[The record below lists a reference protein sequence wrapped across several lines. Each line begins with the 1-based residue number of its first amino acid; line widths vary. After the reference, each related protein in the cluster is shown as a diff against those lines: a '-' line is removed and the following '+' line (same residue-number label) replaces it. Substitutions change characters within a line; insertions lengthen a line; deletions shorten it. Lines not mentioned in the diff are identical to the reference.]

1 MLRKTVA
8 GSTIAAIALML
19 TQVLGMVSAAAASQ
33 TTTLSFSGS
42 APARSIVSVGGGY
55 GAIFSANAAVSAG
68 ISWQSA
74 DQVATTYTDDNL
86 RQGSQLDL
94 ADTITPGAGT
104 VAVNYEVTGNLSA
117 ATFDQSV
124 TDSFPCALPLAG
136 DAANSCS
143 DSTSIGLDHV
153 TVASSGVVSVQVA
166 LSLDVATSISA
177 TGAPRNSVRKASVA
191 GGSAIADSSLSFNGP
206 TPGQLAD
213 PIGIS
218 CTQPVGS
225 HVLYTLSS
233 NQTIGSV
240 TMVTTVSL
248 VASLVVSPLIGPDFT
263 LFSGTISPSI
273 SSSSIGFDLVMN
285 ASDQGL
291 DLGAILPDQTPPVVK
306 SGGPYSGVEGAS
318 LSFDGSAS
326 SDKCG
331 PPTLAW
337 TFGDGSSAS
346 GPRPNHTYS
355 EEGTYVAGLTAT
367 NVTGLSSSTT
377 FNVAVSDAALS
388 AAGRTII
395 STQVFSGTVA
405 SFTDADPAGV
415 AADYTATI
423 NWGDGTTGSGIVAA
437 GASSFIVTG
446 SHTFAATALGPQI
459 ITVTVCDAGG
469 SCATATSQALVFTY
483 TAGGAFVVGN
493 SSAGS
498 LTAGAIGT
506 GNAVMFWGAQWTS
519 ANVMSGGTAPAAFK
533 GFANNPVTPACGTA
547 WSTVPGNSPPP
558 PGTVPSYTAMTVASS
573 IVQAGPQING
583 DSSHIVIV
591 RVDPGYTS
599 DPGYAGTA
607 VIVGV
612 LC

>member
-1 MLRKTVA
+1 
-8 GSTIAAIALML
+8 
-19 TQVLGMVSAAAASQ
+19 VS
-33 TTTLSFSGS
+33 L
-42 APARSIVSVGGGY
+42 
-55 GAIFSANAAVSAG
+55 
-68 ISWQSA
+68 
-74 DQVATTYTDDNL
+74 
-86 RQGSQLDL
+86 
-94 ADTITPGAGT
+94 
-104 VAVNYEVTGNLSA
+104 
-117 ATFDQSV
+117 
-124 TDSFPCALPLAG
+124 
-136 DAANSCS
+136 
-143 DSTSIGLDHV
+143 
-153 TVASSGVVSVQVA
+153 QVA

-177 TGAPRNSVRKASVA
+177 SGSPRSSVRNASVA
-191 GGSAIADSSLSFNGP
+191 GGSGIADGPLSFSGP

-213 PIGIS
+213 PIGVS

-233 NQTIGSV
+233 NQTIGTV

-273 SSSSIGFDLVMN
+273 SSNPAVYSLVMN

-306 SGGPYSGVEGAS
+306 AGGPYSGVEGSS
-318 LSFDGSAS
+318 LSFDGSGS

-346 GPRPNHTYS
+346 GPRPNHTYA

-377 FNVAVSDAALS
+377 FNIVVSDAALS

-395 STQVFSGTVA
+395 STQSFTGAVA

-423 NWGDGTTGSGIVAA
+423 QWGDGTTSPGIVAA
-437 GASSFIVTG
+437 AASSFTVTG
-446 SHTFAATALGPQI
+446 SHTFAASALGLQT

-483 TAGGAFVVGN
+483 TTGGSFVVGD
-493 SSAGS
+493 SSAGN
-498 LTAGAIGT
+498 LTTGSIGT
-506 GNAVMFWGAQWTS
+506 GNAIAFWGAQWTK
-519 ANVMSGGTAPAAFK
+519 ANSLSGGAAPAAFK
-533 GFANNPVTPACGTA
+533 GFSNNPITPTCGIA
-547 WSTVPGNSPPP
+547 WSTAPGNSTPPP
-558 PGTVPSYTAMTVASS
+558 AAVPTYTAMIVASS
-573 IVQAGPQING
+573 VNKSGPQITG
-583 DSSHIVIV
+583 DTANIVIV
-591 RVDPGYTS
+591 RT
-599 DPGYAGTA
+599 DPGYAPDPGHAGTG

>member
-19 TQVLGMVSAAAASQ
+19 TQVLGMVNAAAAIQ

-42 APARSIVSVGGGY
+42 APARTIVSVGGGY
-55 GAIFSANAAVSAG
+55 GNIFSANAAVSAG
-68 ISWQSA
+68 LSWQSA
-74 DQVATTYTDDNL
+74 DQVATNYTDDNL

-94 ADTITPGAGT
+94 ANTITPGAGS

-117 ATFDQSV
+117 ATFDQTV

-143 DSTSIGLDHV
+143 DTTSVGLDHV
-153 TVASSGVVSVQVA
+153 TVATSGLVSVQVA
-166 LSLDVATSISA
+166 LSLDVATSITAS
-177 TGAPRNSVRKASVA
+177 GAPRNTVRKASVS
-191 GGSAIADSSLSFNGP
+191 GGSGIADGPLSFSGP

-213 PIGIS
+213 PLGIS
-218 CTQPVGS
+218 CTQPAGS
-225 HVLYTLSS
+225 HVLYTLSG

-248 VASLVVSPLIGPDFT
+248 VASLVVSPIIGPNFT

-273 SSSSIGFDLVMN
+273 SSNPEAYSLVMN

-306 SGGPYSGVEGAS
+306 AGGPYTGVEGSS
-318 LSFDGSAS
+318 LSFDGSGS

-337 TFGDGSSAS
+337 TFGDGSTAS
-346 GPRPNHTYS
+346 GPRPSHTYA
-355 EEGTYVAGLTAT
+355 EEGTYAAGLTAT

-377 FNVAVSDAALS
+377 FNVVVADAALN

-395 STQVFSGTVA
+395 STQVFAGTVA

-415 AADYTATI
+415 AADYTASI

-437 GASSFIVTG
+437 GASAFTVTG
-446 SHTFAATALGPQI
+446 SHTFATRALGPQT
-459 ITVTVCDAGG
+459 ITVKVCDAGG

-483 TAGGAFVVGN
+483 TTGGSFVVGD
-493 SSAGS
+493 SSAGT
-498 LTAGAIGT
+498 LAAGSIGT
-506 GNAVMFWGAQWTS
+506 GNAVAFWGAQW
-519 ANVMSGGTAPAAFK
+519 ANANSLSGGGAPSSFK
-533 GFANNPVTPACGTA
+533 GFSNNPVTPICGSS
-547 WSTVPGNSPPP
+547 WSAATGNSTPPP
-558 PGTVPSYTAMTVASS
+558 AAVPTYTAMIVTSSASS
-573 IVQAGPQING
+573 SGPQIAG
-583 DSSHIVIV
+583 DTAHIVIV
-591 RVDPGYTS
+591 KTDS
-599 DPGYAGTA
+599 GYAPNPGHAGTG